1 MNRFAKFMRDYSLA
15 RFLIPL
21 GVVLIAFGAVMFGII
36 AKQIGYK
43 KVDSTISR
51 IELYEEEHTEDD
63 THYDTTYTTYVK
75 YTVDGKEYE
84 AELGQYAGVKVGDKK
99 TIIYNPKNPTEISEK
114 VNIIV
119 PIAII
124 AAGAV
129 SLIGA
134 IISIMRTRKKNK
146 ALRKQEEE
154 WTYGR

>member
-1 MNRFAKFMRDYSLA
+1 ME
-15 RFLIPL
+15 IPR
-21 GVVLIAFGAVMFGII
+21 V
-36 AKQIGYK
+36 Y
-43 KVDSTISR
+43 
-51 IELYEEEHTEDD
+51 
-63 THYDTTYTTYVK
+63 
-75 YTVDGKEYE
+75 
-84 AELGQYAGVKVGDKK
+84 GQYEGVKVGDKK

-154 WTYGR
+154 RTYGR

>member
-1 MNRFAKFMRDYSLA
+1 M
-15 RFLIPL
+15 
-21 GVVLIAFGAVMFGII
+21 
-36 AKQIGYK
+36 
-43 KVDSTISR
+43 TI
-51 IELYEEEHTEDD
+51 
-63 THYDTTYTTYVK
+63 K
-75 YTVDGKEYE
+75 
-84 AELGQYAGVKVGDKK
+84 
-99 TIIYNPKNPTEISEK
+99 
-114 VNIIV
+114 IIV